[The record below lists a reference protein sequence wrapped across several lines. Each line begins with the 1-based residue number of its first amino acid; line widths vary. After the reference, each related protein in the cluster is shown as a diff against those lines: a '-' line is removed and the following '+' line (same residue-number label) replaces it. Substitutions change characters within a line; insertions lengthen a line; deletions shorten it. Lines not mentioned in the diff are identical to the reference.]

1 MTNSESLLQQTTVAM
16 LRVLY
21 PSLVLNLSLNGI
33 SLKGLSPT
41 QRAQLIRQAKLEGME
56 TGIQDLTIYLPNA
69 VVLNLE
75 FKRPKGGIQ
84 SDDQKLIE
92 GKLQALGHTYELVRS
107 TQEVFALIA
116 EYIDPA
122 FRRRQF
128 SSLIIPI
135 KNDSLYEQFL
145 HWPKGTKLELVE
157 QSLKQLY
164 YIE

>member
-69 VVLNLE
+69 VVLNIE
-75 FKRPKGGIQ
+75 FKRPKGGVQ
-84 SDDQKLIE
+84 SEDQKLIE
-92 GKLQALGHTYELVRS
+92 SKLTSLGHTYELVRS
-107 TQEVFALIA
+107 TKEVFALIA
-116 EYIDPA
+116 EYTDPD
-122 FRRRQF
+122 FRRRQ
-128 SSLIIPI
+128 STSLTI
-135 KNDSLYEQFL
+135 KVKDDFL
-145 HWPKGTKLELVE
+145 SEPFMHWPKGTSIHIVNQQLKEL
-157 QSLKQLY
+157 Y
-164 YIE
+164 HII

>member
-33 SLKGLSPT
+33 SLNGLSPT

-84 SDDQKLIE
+84 SEDQKLIE
-92 GKLQALGHTYELVRS
+92 SKLQALGHTYELVRS
-107 TQEVFALIA
+107 IPQVFDLIA
-116 EYIDPA
+116 IYTNSE
-122 FRRRQF
+122 FRREQF
-128 SSLIIPI
+128 NTLIIPNYYGI
-135 KNDSLYEQFL
+135 LSESFL
-145 HWPKGTKLELVE
+145 HWSKGTKLELVE

>member
-16 LRVLY
+16 LRTLY

-33 SLKGLSPT
+33 SLNGLSPT

-75 FKRPKGGIQ
+75 FKRPKGGVQ

-92 GKLQALGHTYELVRS
+92 SKLISLGHNYKLVRS
-107 TQEVFALIA
+107 TKEVFALIA
-116 EYIDPA
+116 EYTDPD

-128 SSLIIPI
+128 TSLTIQV
-135 KNDSLYEQFL
+135 KDDFL
-145 HWPKGTKLELVE
+145 SEPFMHWPKGTSIHIINQQLKEL
-157 QSLKQLY
+157 Y
-164 YIE
+164 HII